1 MSILD
6 VESLAGRTDDPLVI
20 ATDSGVRL
28 LIINR
33 PQVRNAMSYDFR
45 RAYAEALTA
54 AEVDTEVKV
63 VIVTGAAGQFSAGV
77 DLKDMR
83 ANPGR
88 PMFRPHPGEAT
99 RALGKPIIAAVD
111 GFCLTGGLELAL
123 SCSFVIATDRARFA
137 DTHAKIGRFPGWG
150 LSALLPRVVGPRRAR
165 QMSLTGEMIDAQ
177 TAYEWGLVN
186 ELTSPERLL
195 PRCLE
200 LAMAMQACDESSVR
214 LQLDVMRRNDG
225 APLDVAIAAEDAIY
239 RRRQLQ
245 I

>member
-1 MSILD
+1 MSHLD
-6 VESLAGRTDDPLVI
+6 VESLASRTDDPLVI

-54 AEVDTEVKV
+54 AEVDAEVKV
-63 VIVTGAAGQFSAGV
+63 VIVTGVAGQFSAGV

-150 LSALLPRVVGPRRAR
+150 LSALLPSVVGPRRAR

-186 ELTSPERLL
+186 ELTSPDRLL
-195 PRCLE
+195 PRGLE